1 MSIVATPSESEATGL
16 VAEQYQDD
24 IAEVGHVLSHT
35 AMMAVN
41 VEALEAW
48 LALARAVALPLG
60 KRRYELVTLAA
71 ARGLRSQHCL
81 LAHGAR
87 TLDLGL
93 VDEPELTRI
102 ARDYRD
108 ADLSPA
114 EVAMM
119 AFAERVSQDSYA
131 MTDEDSLRLREHGF
145 TDREIVDIALAAA
158 ARNYYSRAIQALAV
172 DVEVPPQLSPQLRDA
187 LVGGL

>member
-1 MSIVATPSESEATGL
+1 MSIVVPPSESEATGL
-16 VAEQYQDD
+16 VAELY
-24 IAEVGHVLSHT
+24 AEDLADQGYVASHT
-35 AMMAVN
+35 AVMAIN
-41 VEALEAW
+41 PEAVRAW
-48 LALARAVALPLG
+48 EGLIRTVALPLG

-71 ARGLRSQHCL
+71 ARGLHSRHCL

-87 TLDLGL
+87 TLSII
-93 VDEPELTRI
+93 DEPELTRI

-108 ADLSPA
+108 ADLSEA

-119 AFAERVSQDSYA
+119 AFAERVSQDAWA

-145 TDREIVDIALAAA
+145 TDTEIVNIALAAA

-172 DVEVPPQLSPQLRDA
+172 EVDVPPGLSPRLREA
-187 LVGGL
+187 LVGDLE